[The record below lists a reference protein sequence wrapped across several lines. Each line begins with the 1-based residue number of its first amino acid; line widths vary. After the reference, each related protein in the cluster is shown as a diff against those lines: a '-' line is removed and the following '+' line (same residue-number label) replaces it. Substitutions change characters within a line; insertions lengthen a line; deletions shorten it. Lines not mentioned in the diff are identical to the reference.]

1 MQQRVH
7 LTAKWPALADHVLVR
22 QTLAGDEGAFE
33 ALVRRYHLRVFHFIR
48 RRVRDDE
55 QASDVFQQVLL
66 KLFVSLPTLCTA
78 GERLGPWLFRVAH
91 NCCIDA
97 LRRRSMVCFSDL
109 GWESEEAEEELFPLA
124 SLVDPSPSPEEML
137 EYHEVQRALRKALE
151 GLPPGLRP
159 VVLMHYRDQLSF
171 SEIGRRLKMPESTAR
186 SYSYR
191 ARRLLRASLIAQGQ
205 SDSPAEVHSEDRLPM
220 KRA

>member
-1 MQQRVH
+1 MQQRVR
-7 LTAKWPALADHVLVR
+7 LVINTPAVADHVLVR

-33 ALVRRYHLRVFHFIR
+33 TLVRRYKLRVFHFIR
-48 RRVRDDE
+48 RRVRDDD
-55 QASDVFQQVLL
+55 QAWDVFQQVLL

-78 GERLGPWLFRVAH
+78 GEQLGPWLFRVAH

-124 SLVDPSPSPEEML
+124 SLVDPSPSPEETL
-137 EYHEVQRALRKALE
+137 EYQEVQHALRKAIE

-159 VVLMHYRDQLSF
+159 VVLMHYWDRLSF

-205 SDSPAEVHSEDRLPM
+205 TDPPSELHSEDHLPL
-220 KRA
+220 KLA